1 MSNQAIINN
10 TYLSDKELDHFKNLL
25 IEEKQSA
32 EKEISILQTSIDQIE
47 NKMNDTSSSASH
59 HQGNVGSNEELR
71 QTNYTLIEK
80 QKDKLEKIAMALDR
94 IETGNYGICLATGK
108 QIQKERLEAIPY
120 TMHAFESKQGNLE
133 PDSKEQLSVNET
145 N

>member
-47 NKMNDTSSSASH
+47 NKMNDTSSSAS
-59 HQGNVGSNEELR
+59 SPR
-71 QTNYTLIEK
+71 QC
-80 QKDKLEKIAMALDR
+80 R
-94 IETGNYGICLATGK
+94 
-108 QIQKERLEAIPY
+108 
-120 TMHAFESKQGNLE
+120 FE
-133 PDSKEQLSVNET
+133 
-145 N
+145 